1 MGLTCI
7 CSAAGIRPIPSKED
21 IMKDKLASR
30 NRINYSIGT
39 IGRDMQYTLV
49 SMFLNVFLTEV
60 LNLPD
65 KTLWWTTGI
74 TLAVRVY
81 DAVND
86 PLMGVFVDNT
96 RTRFGKFKPWIAIG
110 SILSALFTVLF
121 FLDFGFRGTAYI
133 LSFTFIYLLWEVTFS
148 GNDIGYWSMLPSLS
162 IDQKTREKIGA
173 SARICANIGLF
184 ITVVAILPITGLIGS
199 ITGDDL
205 SYVKPDKMGEY
216 HFSSEQVYPAGEY
229 SKDRLAITLTGIKT
243 NYSGTAYIDNIQ
255 LYETKSVSKT
265 DSSAGLLY
273 SWGFDGTDPSI
284 FEKGTSDNNSTDTTG
299 LKVAYSSLGVDVSF
313 DPEKA
318 NDSTTISTM
327 LPASVDFSKGITL
340 KYEWA
345 LPFAA
350 DADYSGKL
358 KTVTTFELNGDAGSA
373 LSQESMGGGRKTGF
387 LIIAIAIVCISM
399 ITQCFTVFGVKEQ
412 KTAFK
417 QEEKTTLRELFRAIV
432 KNDQLL
438 FTLISMALFMIGYTT
453 TTSFGTYFFIYAFK
467 DEGMYSIFAAILG
480 VSQLLALSV
489 FPFFSKKFTRKQLYL
504 GATILVFIG
513 YTVFFLAPMNMIF
526 IGAAG
531 IPLFVGQAFIQLLML
546 MFLADTIEYGQW
558 KLGKRN
564 ESVTFSVQPF
574 INKIGGAV
582 GNAIVGA
589 VVILSGISAADGD
602 PNKVSAAGLW
612 MMKSAMLVF
621 PLIII
626 VLGFIIYKFFFK
638 IDKEMYDK
646 IIADLK
652 DRGDIA
658 QDAK

>member
-1 MGLTCI
+1 
-7 CSAAGIRPIPSKED
+7 
-21 IMKDKLASR
+21 MKDKVASR

-49 SMFLNVFLTEV
+49 SMFLNIFLTEV

-81 DAVND
+81 DAIND

-110 SILSALFTVLF
+110 GILSALFTVLF

-184 ITVVAILPITGLIGS
+184 VTVVAILPITGLVGG

-205 SYVKPDKMGEY
+205 SYVKPNDAGEY
-216 HFSSEQVYPAGEY
+216 HFSSEQVYAAGEY
-229 SKDRLAITLTGIKT
+229 SKDRLEITLSGIKAD
-243 NYSGTAYIDNIQ
+243 YVGTAYIDNIQ
-255 LYETKSVSKT
+255 IFETKSISKE
-265 DSSAGLLY
+265 DSAAGLLY
-273 SWGFDGTDPSI
+273 SWDFEDLQYSFIHESNPSD
-284 FEKGTSDNNSTDTTG
+284 FTETSSDNSARPEGGKLNINITGSENSALWMD
-299 LKVAYSSLGVDVSF
+299 VAF
-313 DPEKA
+313 DPENA
-318 NDSTTISTM
+318 NDTRTISTT
-327 LPASVDFSKGITL
+327 LPEPIDFSKGITL
-340 KYEWA
+340 RYDWM
-345 LPFAA
+345 LLFAA
-350 DADYSGKL
+350 DSEYSGKL
-358 KTVTTFELNGDAGSA
+358 KTETTFELTGEADSA
-373 LSQESMGGGRKTGF
+373 ISMESMGGGRKTGF
-387 LIIAIAIVCISM
+387 LIVAIGIVCISI

-417 QEEKTTLRELFRAIV
+417 QEEKTTLRDLFRAIV

-453 TTSFGTYFFIYAFK
+453 TTSFGTYFFIYAYK
-467 DEGMYSIFAAILG
+467 DVGMYSVFAAILG
-480 VSQLLALSV
+480 VSQLVALAV
-489 FPFFSKKFTRKQLYL
+489 FPFFSKRFTRKQLYF

-513 YTVFFLAPMNMIF
+513 YTVFFFAPMNMLF

-546 MFLADTIEYGQW
+546 MFLSDTIEYGQW

-602 PNKVSAAGLW
+602 PDKVSAGGLW

-646 IIADLK
+646 IITDLK
-652 DRGDIA
+652 DRGDISR
-658 QDAK
+658 DAK

>member
-1 MGLTCI
+1 
-7 CSAAGIRPIPSKED
+7 
-21 IMKDKLASR
+21 MKDKTASR

-81 DAVND
+81 DAIND

-110 SILSALFTVLF
+110 GILSALFTVLF

-184 ITVVAILPITGLIGS
+184 VTVVAILPITGLVGN

-205 SYVKPDKMGEY
+205 SYVKPNDAGEY
-216 HFSSEQVYPAGEY
+216 HFSGEQVYPAGEY
-229 SKDRLAITLTGIKT
+229 SKDYLEITLSGIKAD
-243 NYSGTAYIDNIQ
+243 YVGTAYIDNIQ
-255 LYETKSVSKT
+255 IFETKSISKE
-265 DSSAGLLY
+265 DSSAGLIY
-273 SWGFDGTDPSI
+273 SWNFDDSNPSVFIEIPKPDSGTVEIRSI
-284 FEKGTSDNNSTDTTG
+284 GDRNSALG
-299 LKVAYSSLGVDVSF
+299 LDVSF
-313 DPEKA
+313 DPENA
-318 NDSTTISTM
+318 NDTRTITTT
-327 LPASVDFSKGITL
+327 LPRKIDFSKGITL
-340 KYEWA
+340 KYDWLLTFDVNAE
-345 LPFAA
+345 
-350 DADYSGKL
+350 YSGKL
-358 KTVTTFELNGDAGSA
+358 KTVTTFDLTGEADSA
-373 LSQESMGGGRKTGF
+373 ISMESMGGGRKTGF
-387 LIIAIAIVCISM
+387 LIVAIAIVCISM

-412 KTAFK
+412 TAAFK
-417 QEEKTTLRELFRAIV
+417 QEDKTTLRDLFRAIV

-453 TTSFGTYFFIYAFK
+453 TTSFGTYFFIYAYK
-467 DEGMYSIFAAILG
+467 DVGMYSVFAAILG
-480 VSQLLALSV
+480 VSQLVALMV
-489 FPFFSKKFTRKQLYL
+489 FPFFSKRFTRKQLYF

-513 YTVFFLAPMNMIF
+513 YTVFFIAPMNMLF

-546 MFLADTIEYGQW
+546 MFLSDTIEYGQW

-602 PNKVSAAGLW
+602 PDKVSAGGLW

-638 IDKEMYDK
+638 IDKDMYDK
-646 IIADLK
+646 IITDLK